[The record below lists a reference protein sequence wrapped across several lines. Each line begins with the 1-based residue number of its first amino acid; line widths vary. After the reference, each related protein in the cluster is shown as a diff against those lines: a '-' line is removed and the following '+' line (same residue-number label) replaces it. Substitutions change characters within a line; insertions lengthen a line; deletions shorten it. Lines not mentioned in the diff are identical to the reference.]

1 MRYHMALHRGKV
13 GYDAGRH
20 QLSLLQGLTMR
31 FLITGGAGFLG
42 CSLVRRLIYDGHEV
56 RVLDDLSN
64 GNRDALDSRVEFTHG
79 DVDNIPLLWSLLRG
93 VDCVYHLAARV
104 SVAQSILHPRDYTRV
119 NVGGT
124 VSLMEAMRDTGVRRV
139 VFTSSGAVY
148 GRQAVQPVH
157 ENDPAQPDSPYA
169 ISKWAAE
176 QYVHMIGAQWG
187 IETVALRIFNAY
199 GPGQSLP
206 HSHAPV
212 IPRFLQQAITGGS
225 VVLFGDGQQT
235 RDFVYVS
242 DVVDALVSTAT
253 ASGVNRQVINI
264 GSGVETSIAA
274 LVDLIEEVVG
284 HKLNRVH
291 NQEKTGGVPRL
302 VADISRARLMLGF
315 RPHRSLSKG
324 LQLTLEQDHRFGNRG
339 GD

>member
-1 MRYHMALHRGKV
+1 MTPYRKETGHELAV
-13 GYDAGRH
+13 H
-20 QLSLLQGLTMR
+20 QIGLFQVLIMR

-42 CSLVRRLIYDGHEV
+42 CSLVRRLISDGHVV

-64 GNRDALDSRVEFTHG
+64 GNRDALDIRAEFTHG

-93 VDCVYHLAARV
+93 IDCVYHLAARV

-148 GRQAVQPVH
+148 GMQTEQPVH
-157 ENDPAQPDSPYA
+157 ENDTAQPDSPYA

-176 QYVHMIGAQWG
+176 QYIHMIGTQWG
-187 IETVALRIFNAY
+187 IETVALRIFNAF

-212 IPRFLQQAITGGS
+212 IPRFLQQATTGGS

-242 DVVDALVSTAT
+242 DVVDALVSAAT

-264 GSGVETSIAA
+264 GSGVETSITA
-274 LVDLIEEVVG
+274 LVGLIEEVVG
-284 HKLNRVH
+284 HKVNLIH
-291 NQEKTGGVPRL
+291 NPEKSGGVPRL
-302 VADISRARLMLGF
+302 VADISRAALMLGF
-315 RPHRSLSKG
+315 RPHRSLAKG
-324 LQLTLEQDHRFGNRG
+324 LELTLEEDHRFSYRG
-339 GD
+339 SG